1 MNDMH
6 TIVHKM
12 TRLGAKG
19 SFVIVASA
27 CIFALGAVTIV
38 HAQGPPSLSSSGG
51 SHAGSLEDSN
61 NSGTYF
67 ANTAYSSPATPTIG
81 SDYYDTV
88 NAAVDNG
95 SNPSGITDF
104 AHGNQNTTF
113 GSSCGGCTSNTT
125 FYSNG
130 NGTYNTITTY
140 TSSSGSSGSSSNSSN
155 AASGASGSIPGGSS
169 VSSTGPI
176 PGTTYAA
183 GVGTIPQSCTSGGKG
198 SASVCTQA
206 PVTSSPI
213 ANCTSGGK
221 GSASVCS
228 PSSCQ
233 LNNGQV
239 LANGQSIILFDA
251 PSGSCSATAHVCS
264 NGTLTG
270 SAGYQACSAT
280 AAAVQPDA
288 PTSPITIK
296 AMPAIV
302 RYGGS
307 SLISWDGGTAQSCSV
322 SGPFF
327 SAGGVSGSQLATAI
341 PEERTY
347 TLTCTFGGRNTAPV
361 EKSTSIS
368 VKIVPLWREF

>member
-1 MNDMH
+1 MYSAH
-6 TIVHKM
+6 SS
-12 TRLGAKG
+12 
-19 SFVIVASA
+19 SFKHSRTLS
-27 CIFALGAVTIV
+27 IFFGLSLLVLTPILIV

-67 ANTAYSSPATPTIG
+67 ANTAYSNNSGG
-81 SDYYDTV
+81 SLTQYNAYDGSTGSYYTV
-88 NAAVDNG
+88 YGNTLNTSVTSLSSGNIAGYVGTNCALCNAV
-95 SNPSGITDF
+95 
-104 AHGNQNTTF
+104 TT
-113 GSSCGGCTSNTT
+113 S
-125 FYSNG
+125 YSNG
-130 NGTYNTITTY
+130 NGTYNTVTTY
-140 TSSSGSSGSSSNSSN
+140 TPSGNSGGSSSSNNNSS
-155 AASGASGSIPGGSS
+155 GAVSNPGGATN
-169 VSSTGPI
+169 SST
-176 PGTTYAA
+176 GTTYAA